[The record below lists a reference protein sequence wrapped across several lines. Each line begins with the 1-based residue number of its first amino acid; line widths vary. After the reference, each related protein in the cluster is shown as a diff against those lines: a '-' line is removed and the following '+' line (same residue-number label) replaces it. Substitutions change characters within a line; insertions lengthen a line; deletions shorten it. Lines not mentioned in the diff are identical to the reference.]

1 MTEQS
6 RPIFTV
12 AIPTLDRGRRALAA
26 VKYALAA
33 DDTPGL
39 FELLVLDNASTV
51 DAQAYREIAA
61 ISDPRLRYIRRETLQ
76 TYQSQLLELL
86 DKARGENFVLF
97 SDEDTLDILTLKAVG
112 EKQRQER
119 CAVLYL
125 TQEKITDGSGPEL
138 GFLNCFYLSTFVLD
152 ISDRLQVEQVLR
164 MFPRGGEESPQCFV
178 YTQKVI
184 VFLMQLVSSR
194 PVEYFCGMLYKLGL
208 EESDGGI
215 EPADRKKKLKQINDF
230 RYSHS
235 YRTRAGRIKQIL
247 DWIALFRQFEPLM
260 AAQYV
265 SAQTECILAD
275 AINKG
280 FVLAATTTLLE
291 PEPLEGLRL
300 LEQEAEPVFSAAEE
314 LSRQYPSV
322 FGQLDLPTLRK
333 NLHHQI
339 SYIKNHVDCALSWI
353 PTMQKG
359 LHPGY
364 PLVFYGAGFMGRALY
379 QYRHL
384 LDREIFC
391 FCDRDGLGA
400 APLSNSPLLAIRPAT
415 LKTLPTPFDTVITTT
430 SNPIAVSIK
439 NDLEAIGIT
448 ENITAPFLA
457 YRRVVITGGTGII
470 GRALVD
476 CLLKKKIEV
485 LLLLRN
491 AESRRHTF
499 PDSPLLTLMEC
510 SLENLSTCQGDG
522 THWDAFFHL
531 GWSNTHRAARDDK
544 ALQEENVGYTL
555 EAVRLAKRLGCHS
568 FIGAGSQAEYGPVD
582 GAITEET
589 PPAPITAYGGAKLRA
604 GNESRSLCGELGLR
618 HCWARIF
625 SVYGPHDRP
634 DAMLPTAIRRLLA
647 GEEMAFTPLT
657 QPWNYLY
664 SEDAAL
670 ALTFVAE
677 YGEYGAVYNVANS
690 ENRPLSEYVE
700 VLFSAF
706 DQQPRG
712 IGVLPYP
719 PDSVKGLQADDTK
732 AFVETG
738 FQAKMSFEKGMA
750 ATIQWHRENEI
761 NKLEE

>member
-1 MTEQS
+1 MNHQL
-6 RPIFTV
+6 RPVFTV
-12 AIPTLDRGRRALAA
+12 AIPTLDRGRRALEA
-26 VKYALAA
+26 VRHALAA
-33 DDTPGL
+33 DNTPGL
-39 FELLVLDNASTV
+39 FEVLVLDNASTI
-51 DAQAYREIAA
+51 DAACYREIAA
-61 ISDPRLRYIRRETLQ
+61 ISDSRLRYIKRETMQ
-76 TYQSQLLELL
+76 PYQGQILELL
-86 DKARGENFVLF
+86 EMARGENLLYL
-97 SDEDTLDILTLKAVG
+97 SDEDTLDISMLKALAAQQ
-112 EKQRQER
+112 QREP
-119 CAVLYL
+119 CAVRYL
-125 TQEKITDGSGPEL
+125 KNEDIGESDVPEL
-138 GFLNCFYLSTFVLD
+138 GFLYCYYLSTFVLD
-152 ISDRLQVEQVLR
+152 ISDTAAVREVLR
-164 MFPRGGEESPQCFV
+164 LIPRGEENYLNYI
-178 YTQKVI
+178 YTHKVI
-184 VFLMQLVSSR
+184 AFLMQLISPR
-194 PVEYFCGMLYKLGL
+194 PVAYFTGMLNKMGV
-208 EESDGGI
+208 EEVQDQEAQTI
-215 EPADRKKKLKQINDF
+215 REEKQKKLKDAKGTNV
-230 RYSHS
+230 Y
-235 YRTRAGRIKQIL
+235 YTRESRIEQIL
-247 DWIALFRQFEPLM
+247 NWISLFRQFHGL
-260 AAQYV
+260 
-265 SAQTECILAD
+265 
-275 AINKG
+275 
-280 FVLAATTTLLE
+280 LAARYTPVESANILSEGLRHGLATAATATLLE
-291 PEPLEGLRL
+291 PEPLKGLRCL
-300 LEQEAEPVFSAAEE
+300 VQEVEPVFSAAAA
-314 LSRQYPSV
+314 LAQQYDS
-322 FGQLDLPTLRK
+322 FK
-333 NLHHQI
+333 NWDAAGVKRDFCYQVQ
-339 SYIKNHVDCALSWI
+339 YMKNHVNRALSWI

-364 PLVFYGAGFMGRALY
+364 PLVFYGAGYMGRALY

-719 PDSVKGLQADDTK
+719 PDSAKGLQADDTK

-738 FQAKMSFEKGMA
+738 FQAKMSFEKGIA